1 MDSASEFLRMLQHER
16 SLTTAHRPIRLRLGL
31 ADGGAFADEVLLP
44 QRVAGVESIC
54 GGIEYVVT
62 CIASTPRL
70 PLKELIALPAEIQF
84 VTDQGQLRGA
94 CGIVA
99 EARAGDFDGGMAV
112 YQLVVRDALA
122 IMEKRINSRVFRSQS
137 ELAIVQ
143 LLFDEWRQSNP
154 VLASAFHYELDPLFD
169 MRQFPP
175 REQTMQHNES
185 DAAFVR
191 RLLRRRGVAWT
202 FRPGHA
208 RSSSL
213 EVERDATPAHT
224 LVLFSDP
231 HSLPRNAAG
240 AVRYHR
246 GGATEERDTIVSWCA
261 ARRLRPG
268 SITRHS
274 WDYRNPAGSQF
285 MTATARGSVDQGRS
299 GNQMAAS
306 LDDYLVEMPH
316 AGNDVDDHWRL
327 GQVRM
332 QRHEFETKCFH
343 GEGTVRDLRAGEW
356 FTLTGHPEIDAH
368 PAAERDFVVTALRVE
383 AENNLPAD
391 VAGRIRRLMS
401 AWLDGEGSAFSDT
414 TPTLYPVR
422 VRIGFDAV
430 RRGIPLVPAFDP
442 QVDLPHPP
450 LQSAVVTGPAGEEVH
465 CDALGRVKI
474 RFPGM
479 RTQDHAHAQG
489 AGASDTAA
497 DSAWVRVASNWAGNG
512 AGARQ
517 QSGTLGLPRV
527 GTEVLVA
534 FLGGDPDRPVIL
546 SQLYNGRAR
555 PPALSRAGELPGNR
569 YLSGMRSREIGGAR
583 GGQLLFDDTP
593 GQIGVQL
600 ASEHAD
606 AELNLGWMSAPRAD
620 GQGAPRGEGAE
631 LRSSKAVAV
640 RGGEGV
646 LISAGGMAGDGV
658 AQLERGGLVGIAE
671 VMHGVLDE
679 LGRLAAEHGEDEQAK
694 PRLAELARRLRDWHD
709 GSNVAPDAAGDDAA
723 QPMAAVTAPAGVV
736 LASEDS
742 IALGAQ
748 AKIDIVS
755 AGDAEVASGRSLFL
769 RASRA
774 LSLFAYELGLKLIAG
789 RGNVV
794 IETHKGDIEI
804 RSSGRISLVAA
815 KGIDLE
821 APSVKVVSQ
830 GTQTD
835 WDAGT
840 ITHQSSGKHVVKAA
854 SVEHL
859 TGGGGV
865 PAGLQLPA
873 TTLETDERVVVV
885 DRQTGMPAR
894 GRRYIARHEDGT
906 RIEGVTDD
914 EGRTEILHTY
924 AMGDIELRLL
934 ADDEVPDPASL
945 PATPTP
951 GAGRA

>member
-44 QRVAGVESIC
+44 QRVAGLESIC

-169 MRQFPP
+169 GRQFPP

-208 RSSSL
+208 RTRNL
-213 EVERDATPAHT
+213 EVERDTSPVHT
-224 LVLFSDP
+224 LVLFADSN
-231 HSLPRNAAG
+231 SLPRNGAG
-240 AVRYHR
+240 TVRYHR
-246 GGATEERDTIVSWCA
+246 GGASEERDTIVSWSA
-261 ARRLRPG
+261 ARRLQAG
-268 SITRHS
+268 STTRHS
-274 WDYRNPAGSQF
+274 WDYRNPLGTQF
-285 MTATARGSVDQGRS
+285 MTATARSMADQGRS
-299 GNQMAAS
+299 GNQLAAS
-306 LDDYLVEMPH
+306 LDDYQVEMPH
-316 AGNDVDDHWRL
+316 AGNDVEDHWRL

-332 QRHEFETKCFH
+332 NRHEFETKCFH
-343 GEGTVRDLRAGEW
+343 GEGSVRDLRAGEW
-356 FTLTGHPEIDAH
+356 FTLSGHPEIDTH
-368 PAAERDFVVTALRVE
+368 PAAERDFTITALHVE

-391 VAGRIRRLMS
+391 VSARVRRLMG
-401 AWLDGEGSAFSDT
+401 AWMDDAAFPDTPPSLDA
-414 TPTLYPVR
+414 VR
-422 VRIGFDAV
+422 VRVSFDAV
-430 RRGIPLVPAFDP
+430 RRGIPLVPSFDP
-442 QVDLPHPP
+442 RVDLPHPQ
-450 LQSAVVTGPAGEEVH
+450 LQSAIVTGPPGEEVH

-479 RTQDHAHAQG
+479 RTSDHRHAHG
-489 AGASDTAA
+489 AGASDTPA
-497 DSAWVRVASNWAGNG
+497 DSAWVRVASNWAG
-512 AGARQ
+512 AGPGSQ
-517 QSGTLGLPRV
+517 QQAGTLGLPRV

-534 FLGGDPDRPVIL
+534 FMGGDPDRPVIL
-546 SQLYNGRAR
+546 SQLYNQRAQ

-593 GQIGVQL
+593 GQIAVQL
-600 ASEHAD
+600 ASEHA
-606 AELNLGWMSAPRAD
+606 ASELNLGWLSEPRAN
-620 GQGAPRGEGAE
+620 GQAGARGEGAE
-631 LRSSKAVAV
+631 LRSDKAVAL
-640 RGGEGV
+640 RGGEGI
-646 LISAGGMAGDGV
+646 LLSAGGKQTDAG
-658 AQLERGGLVGIAE
+658 AQLERASLVGIAE
-671 VMHGVLDE
+671 AMHGVLDT
-679 LGRLAAEHGEDEQAK
+679 LGRLAGDHGESEEAK
-694 PRLAELARRLRDWHD
+694 PRLDALAERLRHWHD
-709 GSNVAPDAAGDDAA
+709 GSNVAPGSGTGGE
-723 QPMAAVTAPAGVV
+723 PLVAVHAPAGVV
-736 LASEDS
+736 LASDDS

-748 AKIDIVS
+748 TKVDIVS
-755 AGDAEVASGRSLFL
+755 TGDAEMATGRSLFL

-774 LSLFAYELGLKLIAG
+774 LSMFAYELGMKLIAA
-789 RGNVV
+789 RGDIVV
-794 IETHKGDIEI
+794 ETHRGDIEI
-804 RSSGRISLVAA
+804 KSSNRIRLIAA
-815 KGIDLE
+815 TGIELE

-835 WDAGT
+835 WDGGT
-840 ITHQSSGKHVVKAA
+840 ITHQSSGKHVVRAA

-859 TGGGGV
+859 SPGGGT
-865 PAGLQLPA
+865 PAGLRLPA
-873 TTLETDERVVVV
+873 TELETDERVVVI
-885 DRQTGMPAR
+885 DRQTNLPAR
-894 GRRYIARHEDGT
+894 GKRYIARHEDGT
-906 RIEGVTDD
+906 RIQGVTDD
-914 EGRTEILHTY
+914 EGRTSILSSY
-924 AMGDIELRLL
+924 AMGDIEIRLL
-934 ADDEVPDPASL
+934 PDEPDD
-945 PATPTP
+945 P

>member
-44 QRVAGVESIC
+44 QRVAGSESIC

-99 EARAGDFDGGMAV
+99 EARAGDYDGGMAV

-154 VLASAFHYELDPLFD
+154 VLASAFHYELDPLLD
-169 MRQFPP
+169 PRQYPA
-175 REQTMQHNES
+175 REQTMQYNES

-202 FRPGHA
+202 VRPGQA
-208 RSSSL
+208 RGGSL
-213 EVERDATPAHT
+213 DLERDTTPAHT
-224 LVLFSDP
+224 LVLFADP

-240 AVRYHR
+240 TVRYHR
-246 GGATEERDTIVSWCA
+246 GGATEERDTIVSWSA
-261 ARRLRPG
+261 ARRLQPG
-268 SITRHS
+268 STTRHS
-274 WDYRNPAGSQF
+274 WDYRNPGGSQF
-285 MTATARGSVDQGRS
+285 MTATAHGSADQGRS
-299 GNQMAAS
+299 GNQLAAS
-306 LDDYLVEMPH
+306 LDDYVVEMPH

-332 QRHEFETKCFH
+332 GRHEFETKCFH

-356 FTLTGHPEIDAH
+356 FTLSGHPEIDAH
-368 PAAERDFVVTALRVE
+368 PAPERDFVVTALQVE

-391 VAGRIRRLMS
+391 VAGRVRRLMGS
-401 AWLDGEGSAFSDT
+401 WLDGEGGAFSDT
-414 TPTLYPVR
+414 TPTLQTVR
-422 VRIGFDAV
+422 VRVGFDAV
-430 RRGIPLVPAFDP
+430 RRGIPLAPAFDP
-442 QVDLPHPP
+442 RVDLPHPQ
-450 LQSAVVTGPAGEEVH
+450 LQSAIVTGPAGEEVH
-465 CDALGRVKI
+465 CDALGRVRI

-479 RTQDHAHAQG
+479 RPADHGHAQG

-497 DSAWVRVASNWAGNG
+497 DSAWVRVASNWAGSG
-512 AGARQ
+512 AGAQQ

-546 SQLYNGRAR
+546 SQLYNGRAQ

-600 ASEHAD
+600 ASEHAN
-606 AELNLGWMSAPRAD
+606 AELNLGWMSEPRAN
-620 GQGAPRGEGAE
+620 GQGTPRGEGAE

-646 LISAGGMAGDGV
+646 LISAGGRDHDSA
-658 AQLERGGLVGIAE
+658 AQLERSGLVGIAE

-694 PRLAELARRLRDWHD
+694 PRLAELARRLRGWHE
-709 GSNVAPDAAGDDAA
+709 GSNVAPDAAADGAGA

-736 LASEDS
+736 LASDDS

-748 AKIDIVS
+748 EKIDIVS
-755 AGDAEVASGRSLFL
+755 AGDAELATGRSMFL

-774 LSLFAYELGLKLIAG
+774 LSVFAYELGMKLIAA
-789 RGNVV
+789 RGNVA
-794 IETHKGDIEI
+794 IESHKGGIELK
-804 RSSGRISLVAA
+804 SSGRISLISAEA
-815 KGIDLE
+815 IHIE
-821 APSVKVVSQ
+821 APSVRIVSQ
-830 GTQTD
+830 GAQTD
-835 WDAGT
+835 WADRK
-840 ITHQSSGKHVVKAA
+840 IVQQSSGEHVLKAA
-854 SVEHL
+854 AIVRAGA
-859 TGGGGV
+859 GGGS
-865 PAGLQLPA
+865 PTMPDFA
-873 TTLETDERVVVV
+873 TSDLNTDERLVL
-885 DRQTGMPAR
+885 RHLQTREPIPGQ
-894 GRRYIARHEDGT
+894 RYIAHLEDGRT
-906 RIEGVTDD
+906 VEGISD
-914 EGRTEILHTY
+914 EHGRTALVQ
-924 AMGDIELRLL
+924 G
-934 ADDEVPDPASL
+934 ASL
-945 PATPTP
+945 GTVRFELLP
-951 GAGRA
+951 